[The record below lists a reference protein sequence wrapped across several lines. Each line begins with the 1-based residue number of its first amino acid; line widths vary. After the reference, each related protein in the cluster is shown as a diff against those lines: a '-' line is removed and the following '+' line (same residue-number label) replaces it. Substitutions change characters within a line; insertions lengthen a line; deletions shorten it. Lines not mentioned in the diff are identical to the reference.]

1 MKKDIHPDYKEV
13 VFQDVQSDFKFLTR
27 STMSSDET
35 IKWEDGKEY
44 PLIKVEV
51 SSASHPF
58 YTGKKIFV
66 DTAGRVEKFNQKY
79 KAKQSAKPAAETKP
93 VQEEP
98 AKPASAEE
106 VAPEVN
112 DTPAVE
118 EAKEETPKAEDVKA
132 EAPAE
137 EAKEEAPAAEEV
149 KEETPKA
156 EEVKAEAP
164 SEEESK
170 EEASAEEEAKEETP
184 KAEEVKAEAS
194 SEEEAKEQAPAAEEV
209 KEETPKAENKEEEG
223 DKEKEN

>member
-118 EAKEETPKAEDVKA
+118 KAKEETPKAEDVKA

-137 EAKEEAPAAEEV
+137 EAKKEAPAAEEV

-170 EEASAEEEAKEETP
+170 EEAPAEEEPKEETP
-184 KAEEVKAEAS
+184 KAEEVK
-194 SEEEAKEQAPAAEEV
+194 EEEPPAVEEV